1 MNKEPLRLRLITVSE
16 AEEQLE
22 RQRRGFWLRIAR
34 ETAGYTQAAV
44 AELIGYRGTS
54 KSSVNAW
61 EDGRR
66 PVPLDKLKALARLYK
81 VPVER
86 FINPPESGH
95 EVVHHWQELASDAVE
110 LGLEDLGSEGEQD
123 PDADVPPAAPPHRR
137 SA

>member
-1 MNKEPLRLRLITVSE
+1 MNKEPPRLRLVTVDE
-16 AEEQLE
+16 AEETLE
-22 RQRRGFWLRIAR
+22 RQRRGYWLRIAR

-66 PVPLDKLKALARLYK
+66 PVPLDKLKALARLYN
-81 VPVER
+81 VQVER
-86 FINPPESGH
+86 FIDPPESGH
-95 EVVHHWQELASDAVE
+95 EVVRHWQQLATGAVE
-110 LGLEDLGSEGEQD
+110 LALEDLEQEQETD
-123 PDADVPPAAPPHRR
+123 PDAGDQPGGQLRRR